1 MYDIQHIYNTYYEYL
16 EGAKHLESFD
26 ELNELNEND
35 KIYYISK
42 NKGPLKI
49 GYFCK
54 NIENSI
60 LIIKNPS
67 TNRNRS
73 IYAINFY
80 IFYKNGERGE
90 KKDKIRDLLV
100 ELSNN
105 NFNFD
110 SLIKK
115 NEKYNKH
122 DRIYKI
128 DSLNKEK
135 YVNKFID
142 INKYMNELNEN

>member
-1 MYDIQHIYNTYYEYL
+1 MRDLQYIYDTYSEYL
-16 EGAKHLESFD
+16 EGAKHLELFD
-26 ELNELNEND
+26 ELNEND
-35 KIYYISK
+35 KIYYVSK
-42 NKGPLKI
+42 NKGPIKI

-60 LIIKNPS
+60 LIIKNPQ

-80 IFYKNGERGE
+80 IFYKNGEKGE
-90 KKDKIRDLLV
+90 KKDKMRDLLL

-105 NFNFD
+105 NFNFE

-115 NEKYNKH
+115 NTKQNK
-122 DRIYKI
+122 IYKI
-128 DSLNKEK
+128 NSSNKEK

-142 INKYMNELNEN
+142 INKYMNELNENE

>member
-1 MYDIQHIYNTYYEYL
+1 MRDLEYIYDTYSEYL
-16 EGAKHLESFD
+16 EGAKHLELFD
-26 ELNELNEND
+26 ELNEND
-35 KIYYISK
+35 KIYYVSK
-42 NKGPLKI
+42 NKGPIKI

-60 LIIKNPS
+60 LIIKNPQ

-80 IFYKNGERGE
+80 IFYKNGEKGE
-90 KKDKIRDLLV
+90 KKDKMRDLLL

-105 NFNFD
+105 NFNFE

-115 NEKYNKH
+115 NTKQNK
-122 DRIYKI
+122 IYKI
-128 DSLNKEK
+128 NSSNKEK

-142 INKYMNELNEN
+142 INKYMDELNENE

>member
-1 MYDIQHIYNTYYEYL
+1 MNNIQYIYNTYSEYL
-16 EGAKHLESFD
+16 EGAKYLESFD

-35 KIYYISK
+35 KIYYVGK

-60 LIIKNPS
+60 LIIKNPR

-80 IFYKNGERGE
+80 IFYKNGEKGEKRE

-110 SLIKK
+110 PFIKK
-115 NEKYNKH
+115 NTKH
-122 DRIYKI
+122 DKIYKL
-128 DSLNKEK
+128 DSSNKEK

-142 INKYMNELNEN
+142 INKYMNELNEK

>member
-1 MYDIQHIYNTYYEYL
+1 MRDLQYIYSTYSEYL
-16 EGAKHLESFD
+16 EGAKHLELFD
-26 ELNELNEND
+26 ELNEND
-35 KIYYISK
+35 KIYYVSK
-42 NKGPLKI
+42 NKGPIKI

-60 LIIKNPS
+60 LIIKNPH

-80 IFYKNGERGE
+80 IFYKNGEKGE
-90 KKDKIRDLLV
+90 KKDKMRDLLL

-105 NFNFD
+105 NFNFE

-115 NEKYNKH
+115 NTKQNK
-122 DRIYKI
+122 IYKI
-128 DSLNKEK
+128 NSSNKEK

-142 INKYMNELNEN
+142 INKYMDELNENE

>member
-1 MYDIQHIYNTYYEYL
+1 MYDIQYIYNTYSEYL

-35 KIYYISK
+35 KIYYVSK

-49 GYFCK
+49 GYFYK

-80 IFYKNGERGE
+80 IFYKNGEIGEKRE

-110 SLIKK
+110 PFIKK
-115 NEKYNKH
+115 NTKH
-122 DRIYKI
+122 DKIYKI
-128 DSLNKEK
+128 DSSNKEK

>member
-16 EGAKHLESFD
+16 EGAKHLELFD
-26 ELNELNEND
+26 ELNEND

-42 NKGPLKI
+42 NKNVLKI
-49 GYFCK
+49 GYFYK

-60 LIIKNPS
+60 LIIKNPR

-80 IFYKNGERGE
+80 IFYKKGEKGE

-110 SLIKK
+110 PLIKK
-115 NEKYNKH
+115 NAKH
-122 DRIYKI
+122 DKIYKLNF
-128 DSLNKEK
+128 SNKEK

-142 INKYMNELNEN
+142 INKYMDELNENE